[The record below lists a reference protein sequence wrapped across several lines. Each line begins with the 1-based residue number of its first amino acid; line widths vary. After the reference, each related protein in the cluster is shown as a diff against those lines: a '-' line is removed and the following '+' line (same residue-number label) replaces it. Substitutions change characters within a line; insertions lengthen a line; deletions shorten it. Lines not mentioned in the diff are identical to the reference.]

1 MKMLK
6 VLCVLSALLIS
17 ASAFALDSSGVRPG
31 VIENPSNPGSFVH
44 DRDCTVLYYA
54 RFLVIDDEE
63 RLMDLGY
70 DVVATTDAADLAI
83 DNLLNYNVLIIF
95 LAAPGVITAYQG
107 DISTFVEV
115 GGSLFIHQ
123 PGAVGMVDFAPAGF
137 EVEIRDSGW
146 EECGHAAVIV
156 DGSHALTMGFTDD
169 DLAGDFAGV
178 GDLGDGYTLLTENA
192 NCGDPQMAVGA
203 FGQGRVLFDTSNFGA
218 NSFDPGS
225 DAFVTNLMDWLC
237 MGVVSSEETTW
248 SELKAIY
255 R

>member
-31 VIENPSNPGSFVH
+31 VIENPSNPGSIVH
-44 DRDCTVLYYA
+44 DRDCTVLYYSYTLGGDDT
-54 RFLVIDDEE
+54 RLV
-63 RLMDLGY
+63 DLGY
-70 DVVATTDAADLAI
+70 DVVSTSDPADLAI
-83 DNLLNYNVLIIF
+83 DNLLNYTVLIIF
-95 LAAPGVITAYQG
+95 LTAPGEITGYQG
-107 DISTFVEV
+107 DISTFVDV

-123 PGAVGMVDFAPAGF
+123 PNAVGVVDYAPAGF
-137 EVEIRDSGW
+137 DVEITDVMWCPEGYD
-146 EECGHAAVIV
+146 AVIV
-156 DGSHALTMGFTDD
+156 DGSHPLTMGFTDD
-169 DLAGDFAGV
+169 DLAGDFDTAGV
-178 GDLGDGYTLLTENA
+178 LGDGYTLLTENA
-192 NCGDPQMAVGA
+192 YCGTPQMAVGTY
-203 FGQGRVLFDTSNFGA
+203 GQGRVLFDTANFHPNA
-218 NSFDPGS
+218 YDPGS